1 MFFSVSTGFQPGEVA
16 DYERKRYRGLD
27 QRLVNA
33 REMRILRKFL
43 AACSPA
49 AEAGAGPD
57 GDDAPETPVAEGAPS
72 LGDGGTDGTG
82 SRGAGGPGA
91 HRRPARP
98 AAAGDGPAH
107 ALDAP
112 CGYGRFAGLLGEAGF
127 TVFATDLSTAMVRRA
142 RAHGAGAAPPAGTVS
157 NLTRGL
163 PFRAGSFSLVFS
175 MRFFHHLHESSSR
188 RAALAEFARVSREWL
203 ILSYYQANPLHL
215 AQRAVRRRILRKKT
229 RIKMISGREFRQE
242 AVSAGF
248 EVVRVVPLFRGIH
261 AQHIAL
267 LRKREP

>member
-1 MFFSVSTGFQPGEVA
+1 MFFLVSTGFQPHEVA

-43 AACSPA
+43 SLCSPA
-49 AEAGAGPD
+49 AAEDFRSG
-57 GDDAPETPVAEGAPS
+57 AEGPV
-72 LGDGGTDGTG
+72 
-82 SRGAGGPGA
+82 R
-91 HRRPARP
+91 
-98 AAAGDGPAH
+98 

-127 TVFATDLSTAMVRRA
+127 AVFATDLSVAMVRRA
-142 RAHGAGAAPPAGTVS
+142 RAHGPDPTYSIGIVS
-157 NLTRGL
+157 NLTQGL
-163 PFRAGSFSLVFS
+163 PFKTGSFSLVFS
-175 MRFFHHLHESSSR
+175 MRFFHHLHESAPR
-188 RAALAEFARVSREWL
+188 RAALAEFARASREWL

-215 AQRAVRRRILRKKT
+215 AQRALRRKVLRKKT
-229 RIKMISGREFRQE
+229 RIKMISGREFREE
-242 AVSAGF
+242 AETSGF

-267 LRKREP
+267 LRKTGF